1 MPRLDPTD
9 HVRALFEEG
18 RAPPSRNQAFEQY
31 RDPKFLT
38 AVRLHR
44 HLRTLAD
51 DLVDLVAADE
61 SNTIVV
67 INEPDGRLRF
77 EYERDEVRRQAY
89 VRPNQLR
96 ILFLD
101 PNVAAAL
108 RALGVAEG

>member
-9 HVRALFEEG
+9 HVRELFEEG
-18 RAPPSRNQAFEQY
+18 RSPPSRNKAFEDY
-31 RDPKFLT
+31 RDPKYLA

-51 DLVDLVAADE
+51 DLIALVSTDRSSAV
-61 SNTIVV
+61 VV

-77 EYERDEVRRQAY
+77 EYEHEEIRRQAY

-101 PNVAAAL
+101 AQISAAL
-108 RALGVAEG
+108 NALGVHEG